1 MYTAILLAAG
11 RSSRMGQLKGLLDWK
26 GKPLIKYQL
35 EQLFSSLLD
44 QIILV
49 LGYQAEEYLSVI
61 QKDTTSLMVV
71 CNEKWEE
78 GKSSSIRKGLH
89 TMNRDCKAILFVNL
103 DQPVTNKI
111 VNQLIYSFETNSQ
124 KIHIPSC
131 QGRRGHPVLFSSQL
145 LGELKQVNEQ
155 TQGLRN
161 IIRIHSNEIQL
172 VETGDPKILYNFNSP
187 LDYKGGSSNEI
198 I

>member
-11 RSSRMGQLKGLLDWK
+11 RSSRMGQLKGLLDWN

-49 LGYQAEEYLSVI
+49 LGYQVETYLSVI

-78 GKSSSIRKGLH
+78 GKSSSIRKGLQAVH
-89 TMNRDCKAILFVNL
+89 QDCKAILFINL

-111 VNQLIYSFETNSQ
+111 VNHLIYSFETKSQ
-124 KIHIPSC
+124 KIHIPSY
-131 QGRRGHPVLFSSQL
+131 QGRRGHPILISSQL

-172 VETGDPKILYNFNSP
+172 IETGDPKILYNFNSP
-187 LDYKGGSSNEI
+187 LDYKRGELE
-198 I
+198 